1 MYIIYTCSLHSKA
14 YPSTWA
20 SSLALPLSYHQWPP
34 NYNSFTLS
42 GPTSPL
48 FQAAIISQLDYF
60 NSFLTGL
67 YVLYL
72 APLEHILFTVSKGIF
87 KGMLGP
93 SGCSKFPCLVYGA
106 IWIQPLPTLLPA
118 PSFLPAPCH
127 MWHSHCTDL
136 FVISLTCSA
145 VPFLR
150 IFAWLLPL
158 SEMLSHFARLIPTHP
173 CSVSIDFP
181 WLLEALSVPMSLDPV
196 PRLCP
201 SGAISPTF
209 SHSIYCSFAPPFS
222 REWAPQRPQKQDSNN
237 RV

>member
-1 MYIIYTCSLHSKA
+1 MRDTEREREFSFLLPWQASKKIYIIYTCSLHSKA
-14 YPSTWA
+14 CPPTWA

-150 IFAWLLPL
+150 IFAWLLPCQK
-158 SEMLSHFARLIPTHP
+158 
-173 CSVSIDFP
+173 CSPI
-181 WLLEALSVPMSLDPV
+181 LLGWSLLTPAV
-196 PRLCP
+196 L
-201 SGAISPTF
+201 A
-209 SHSIYCSFAPPFS
+209 
-222 REWAPQRPQKQDSNN
+222 
-237 RV
+237 